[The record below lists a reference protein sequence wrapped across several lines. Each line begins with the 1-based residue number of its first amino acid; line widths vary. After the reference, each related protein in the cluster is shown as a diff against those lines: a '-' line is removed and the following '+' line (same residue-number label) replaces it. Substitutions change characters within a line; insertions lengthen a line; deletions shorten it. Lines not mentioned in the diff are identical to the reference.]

1 MEVDELH
8 EGVNQSLS
16 MDQNLQQTG
25 GYPGGTTPQTRESA
39 TQQRR
44 ETALRMGSLA
54 TAGHHAAADLEQ
66 HFPQAARY
74 IHDAAAGFGHISNFL
89 HDPNLDEVATFVG
102 NLGRKQPAAVAA
114 GVFLLVIGLA
124 WFLKSP
130 SEMSGDT
137 LANDRER
144 PPYGLH

>member
-1 MEVDELH
+1 MELDELH
-8 EGVNQSLS
+8 EGVNQSTS
-16 MDQNLQQTG
+16 KDQGLERARG
-25 GYPGGTTPQTRESA
+25 IIGGTVPQTRESA
-39 TQQRR
+39 MHQRR
-44 ETALRMGSLA
+44 ETALQMGSLA

-124 WFLKSP
+124 WFLKTP
-130 SEMSGDT
+130 GEMSGDS
-137 LANDRER
+137 LASDRER
-144 PPYGLH
+144 PYGVH

>member
-1 MEVDELH
+1 MELDELR

-16 MDQNLQQTG
+16 KDQNLEPTRG
-25 GYPGGTTPQTRESA
+25 PIGRKIEQTRESA

-54 TAGHHAAADLEQ
+54 MAGHHAAADLEE

-74 IHDAAAGFGHISNFL
+74 INDAAAGFEHVSNFL
-89 HDPNLDEVATFVG
+89 HDPNLDEVATFIG

-114 GVFLLVIGLA
+114 GVLLLVAGLA
-124 WFLKSP
+124 WLLKTSHET
-130 SEMSGDT
+130 SEGAMT
-137 LANDRER
+137 NDRER
-144 PPYGLH
+144 GAYGVH

>member
-1 MEVDELH
+1 MELDELH
-8 EGVNQSLS
+8 EGVNQSPPK
-16 MDQNLQQTG
+16 DQDLERARG
-25 GYPGGTTPQTRESA
+25 LIGGTVPQTRESA

-54 TAGHHAAADLEQ
+54 TAGHHAAADLEE
-66 HFPQAARY
+66 HFPETARY

-89 HDPNLDEVATFVG
+89 HDPNLDEAATFVG

-114 GVFLLVIGLA
+114 GVFLLVVGLA

-130 SEMSGDT
+130 SEMSDDT
-137 LANDRER
+137 VANDRER
-144 PPYGLH
+144 PPYGVH

>member
-1 MEVDELH
+1 MELDQLH
-8 EGVNQSLS
+8 EGVNQSPS
-16 MDQNLQQTG
+16 KDQDFERARG
-25 GYPGGTTPQTRESA
+25 IIGGTVPQTRESGV
-39 TQQRR
+39 QQRR
-44 ETALRMGSLA
+44 ETALRVGSLA
-54 TAGHHAAADLEQ
+54 AAGHHAAADLEQ
-66 HFPQAARY
+66 HFPRAARY

-130 SEMSGDT
+130 SEMSGDK
-137 LANDRER
+137 LADDRER
-144 PPYGLH
+144 SYGVH